1 MGSKGDERGLRV
13 GWHSAS
19 VQASNIFVFL
29 ARLVTLLLVF
39 SPLLLVFSPLR
50 QGERPRDGLSELAE
64 AAKDAFFRPRD

>member
-39 SPLLLVFSPLR
+39 SPLR

-64 AAKDAFFRPRD
+64 AAKDALFRPSD